1 MKGFTLVEVLVAVSL
16 FSVISLALYNTY
28 FLSERAI
35 NGMDDYMWRL
45 QESREL
51 LETMRK
57 EVESSFYA
65 ANKDMGRFKVID
77 RDINARQTSGI
88 YMTTFAGAG
97 TGYKNVTYYVEE
109 RDKQLYLYKDVK
121 PEGININPVKVR
133 VVDNIRD
140 FTVEVFDDNSAPSAL
155 RSDPTPATVRSDPI
169 NTTAVRTWDT
179 ALNARMPTAIK
190 TTLTI
195 YLKDT
200 PLTLS
205 ETFYPKIAKRF

>member
-1 MKGFTLVEVLVAVSL
+1 MRGFTLVEVLVAVSL

-45 QESREL
+45 QESREF

-65 ANKDMGRFKVID
+65 TNKDMGRFKIID
-77 RDINARQTSGI
+77 RDFGARQTSGI
-88 YMTTFAGAG
+88 YMTTFAGSG
-97 TGYKNVTYYVEE
+97 SGYKKVTYYVEE
-109 RDKQLYLYKDVK
+109 RNKKLSLYKSVQ
-121 PEGININPVKVR
+121 PAGANVTPVKVE

-140 FTVEVFDDNSAPSAL
+140 FTVDVFDDGSANKTAL
-155 RSDPTPATVRSDPI
+155 
-169 NTTAVRTWDT
+169 RTWDT
-179 ALNARMPTAIK
+179 ALNARMPTRIRA
-190 TTLTI
+190 TLTI
-195 YLKDT
+195 CPRDT

-205 ETFYPKIAKRF
+205 ETFYPKITGRF